1 MEDHQHFVD
10 SMMKQGAK
18 FRNTL
23 KYGFPLEARKTITN
37 EGSKISN
44 SNGSLDKLNQT
55 ANVFKSRRMD
65 SAEYTARSI
74 VSKTNRS
81 KGFNQS
87 ESPRD
92 KSMTNRSNK
101 KSIKLNLTNQIKKQQ
116 SDKDRSNLN
125 FDSEIDLASNSKEDE
140 DEWNSSNESFF
151 FKKIPEIKP
160 EYPACFCNN
169 GVLCPKH

>member
-1 MEDHQHFVD
+1 
-10 SMMKQGAK
+10 
-18 FRNTL
+18 
-23 KYGFPLEARKTITN
+23 
-37 EGSKISN
+37 
-44 SNGSLDKLNQT
+44 
-55 ANVFKSRRMD
+55 MD

-151 FKKIPEIKP
+151 FKKTPEIKP